1 MAIFI
6 MALTIN
12 PNAKKEHPD
21 LSHYINESLGVFKKN
36 NIKLMNLYATL
47 GRYDY
52 IASFEAGD
60 QTLAFKIASEIN
72 SMGVLETETWPVVPY
87 DEFSRLIK

>member
-12 PNAKKEHPD
+12 PNAKKEHPN
-21 LSHYINESLGVFKKN
+21 LSHHINESLATFKKHG
-36 NIKLMNLYATL
+36 IKLMNLYATL

-52 IASFEAGD
+52 IATFEAVD
-60 QTLAFKIASEIN
+60 QTLAFKVASEIN
-72 SMGVLETETWPVVPY
+72 TMGVLESETWPVVPY
-87 DEFSRLIK
+87 DEFSRLIQ